1 LLAQV
6 HVRQIGTVTVDV
18 YFKLVTGLVMVD
30 RQRLAHHYSSRVLD
44 FDPYLTD
51 VSPAKEPLGAAQKP
65 IHPVFPPPSTP
76 PVPDLDT
83 EKSIAV
89 LKQMSTGK

>member
-1 LLAQV
+1 LFAQV
-6 HVRQIGTVTVDV
+6 HVRQIGTVTIDV

-51 VSPAKEPLGAAQKP
+51 VSLAKEPLQAAEKT
-65 IHPVFPPPSTP
+65 IHVISHWLLRHL
-76 PVPDLDT
+76 VPDLDT

-89 LKQMSTGK
+89 LKQMSTRK